1 VTGVKSEEPTLDP
14 ITAYDRDAAMFAERF
29 EAIAADAVHAS
40 VTDLVPPGP
49 GLGFDV
55 GAGSGRDAAWLSSL
69 GYEVV
74 AVEPAAGMRR
84 EGATRHPISR
94 IQWLSDRLPD
104 LSATHRLGLA
114 FDLVLVNAIWMHL
127 PPSSRQRAFRK
138 LITLLKPGAVLLI
151 SLRHGPAEPGS
162 PQIWPT
168 TASEI
173 EGLSRAHGLIVVRSV
188 LAPDRM
194 GRPDISWTAMC
205 LRLPDDGAGALPPL
219 RGIILNDD
227 KSSTYK
233 LALLR
238 AIARIAD
245 GTPGLAVE
253 RLDEDVVDIPLGL
266 VALNWVRMFLPLVS
280 SALPQRPRDAGAD
293 GLDFAKDGF
302 RALGPLGILAQDL
315 RIGAQFSGERAQAVS
330 RALAEARST
339 IARMPANFIRYPN
352 SEARVFSVAPTTAPR
367 PRDSLLLDGSAL
379 TAFGEIALPGHVWRA
394 MQRLGAW
401 IEPVLVSEWSRMMR
415 EYGERMGRYVSPGVA
430 EASLSWLEP
439 TRDTGLA
446 RQRAHWLIET
456 GVFVRCVWTGARLK
470 SGGLDIDH
478 CLPWSAWP
486 CGDLWNLFPATRE
499 VNQHRK
505 RDRLPSAAA
514 LAAAHD
520 EIIEWWTAA
529 WQADPALS
537 RRFHREAAAA
547 LPIAVDPPMED
558 IFAGLEWRRL
568 RLRQDQQVEEW
579 RGVTDR

>member
-1 VTGVKSEEPTLDP
+1 
-14 ITAYDRDAAMFAERF
+14 
-29 EAIAADAVHAS
+29 
-40 VTDLVPPGP
+40 
-49 GLGFDV
+49 
-55 GAGSGRDAAWLSSL
+55 
-69 GYEVV
+69 
-74 AVEPAAGMRR
+74 
-84 EGATRHPISR
+84 
-94 IQWLSDRLPD
+94 
-104 LSATHRLGLA
+104 
-114 FDLVLVNAIWMHL
+114 
-127 PPSSRQRAFRK
+127 
-138 LITLLKPGAVLLI
+138 
-151 SLRHGPAEPGS
+151 
-162 PQIWPT
+162 
-168 TASEI
+168 
-173 EGLSRAHGLIVVRSV
+173 
-188 LAPDRM
+188 
-194 GRPDISWTAMC
+194 MC
-205 LRLPDDGAGALPPL
+205 LRLPDDGAGALPLL

-245 GTPGLAVE
+245 GTPALAVE

-280 SALPQRPRDAGAD
+280 SALPQRLRNAGAD

-367 PRDSLLLDGSAL
+367 VRDSLLLYGSAL
-379 TAFGEIALPGHVWRA
+379 TAYGKIAVPGHVWRA

-430 EASLSWLEP
+430 EASLDWLEP

-456 GVFVRCVWTGARLK
+456 GVSVRCVWTGARLK
-470 SGGLDIDH
+470 SAGLDIDH

-486 CGDLWNLFPATRE
+486 CGDLWNLLPATRE

-505 RDRLPSAAA
+505 RDRLPSAAV
-514 LAAAHD
+514 LSAAHD
-520 EIIEWWTAA
+520 EIIKWWTAA

-537 RRFHREAAAA
+537 RRFHREVAAA
-547 LPIAVDPPMED
+547 LPIGADAPIED

-579 RGVTDR
+579 MGLADR